1 MNWMNKHYERALLGV
16 VALALIACSGWIA
29 WQALSFPENF
39 AGRNSG
45 KKPDNTTNPPDAKS
59 VEAASALA
67 SNPRSWSP
75 HEGSLFVSRPYVLRD
90 EKIYDPLEGGE
101 PLHPPITNAW
111 LVKYN
116 LDYGNPNIKNEDPDK
131 DGFTNM
137 EEFVAGLDPT
147 NEKSVPPYHTKL
159 RLTKF
164 DPVPFRL
171 KFGGDSGD
179 GATFIINAKDAK
191 ARTQFLKLGD
201 MIEGAPYKL
210 LSYEKKTTTKND
222 MEVNA
227 SELVIQNTET
237 GQKIVLVYD
246 KEADDPTSFGEF
258 LYLWDNSKRRIKKGD
273 EFTLPP
279 ENAHKYKLID
289 ISAQE
294 AQIEDLGS
302 GQQKIRIG
310 KAE

>member
-1 MNWMNKHYERALLGV
+1 MKKHYERALLG
-16 VALALIACSGWIA
+16 AFAFALIACSGWIT

-39 AGRNSG
+39 AGRNSN
-45 KKPDNTTNPPDAKS
+45 KQRDNTITPPDAKS
-59 VEAASALA
+59 VDAASALA

-116 LDYGNPNIKNEDPDK
+116 LDYGNSNIKNEDPDK
-131 DGFTNM
+131 DRFTNL
-137 EEFVAGLDPT
+137 EEFLAGTDPT
-147 NEKSVPPYHTKL
+147 NEKSVPPYYTKL

-171 KFGGDSGD
+171 KFDGDSGD
-179 GATFIINAKDAK
+179 GETFSINTKDSK
-191 ARTQFLKLGD
+191 SRTQFLKLGD

-210 LSYEKKTTTKND
+210 LSHEKKTTTKND
-222 MEVNA
+222 MEVNV
-227 SELVIQNTET
+227 SELTIKNTET
-237 GQKIVLVYD
+237 GRKIVLVYG
-246 KEADDPTSFGEF
+246 KEADDPTSYGEF
-258 LYLWDNSKRRIKKGD
+258 LYLYDNSKQRWKKDD
-273 EFTLPP
+273 EFTLTPD
-279 ENAHKYKLID
+279 ETHKYKLID

-294 AQIEDLGS
+294 AQIEDIKS
-302 GQQKIRIG
+302 GQKIRIG
-310 KAE
+310 KTE

>member
-1 MNWMNKHYERALLGV
+1 MDWIKKNYERALLGAF
-16 VALALIACSGWIA
+16 ALALIACSGWLS
-29 WQALSFPENF
+29 WQALSFPETF
-39 AGRNSG
+39 AERNSN
-45 KKPDNTTNPPDAKS
+45 KKPDNTITPPDVNS
-59 VEAASALA
+59 VDAAAALAAS
-67 SNPRSWSP
+67 PRSWSP

-90 EKIYDPLEGGE
+90 DKIFDPLEGGE
-101 PLHPPITNAW
+101 PLHPPITNEW

-116 LDYGNPNIKNEDPDK
+116 LDYGDPDVKNQDPDK
-131 DGFTNM
+131 DRFSNV
-137 EEFVAGLDPT
+137 EEFVAGTDPT
-147 NEKSVPPYHTKL
+147 NEKSVPLYHTKL

-179 GATFIINAKDAK
+179 GETFIINAKDAK

-210 LSYEKKTTTKND
+210 LTYEKKTSNKND
-222 MEVNA
+222 MEVNI
-227 SELVIQNTET
+227 SELTIQNTET
-237 GQKIVLVYD
+237 GRKIVLVYD
-246 KEADDPTSFGEF
+246 KEADDPTSYGEF
-258 LYLWDNSKRRIKKGD
+258 LYLYDNSKHRLKKDD
-273 EFTLPP
+273 EFTLTP
-279 ENAHKYKLID
+279 ETSKKYKLID

-302 GQQKIRIG
+302 GQKFRIG